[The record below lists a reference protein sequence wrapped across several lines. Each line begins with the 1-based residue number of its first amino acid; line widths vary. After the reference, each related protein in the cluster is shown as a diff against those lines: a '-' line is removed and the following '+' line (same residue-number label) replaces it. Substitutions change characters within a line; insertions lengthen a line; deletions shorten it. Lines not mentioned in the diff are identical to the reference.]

1 MQVVRNI
8 NNNVALCLDSQ
19 GNELVAFGRGIGFRK
34 PPYEV
39 ELSRIERTFYGV
51 DPKLISAIGD
61 IPSDLVLIADEV
73 VQGFVAATGK
83 TLNPRVAFT
92 LADHLAFA
100 VQRQHKHLVFEIP
113 VEQDVRDLYPDEV
126 AAGHEA
132 LALVRERMHEW
143 LPAEEEALVA
153 LHLVNAEE
161 GSVQDGAPISREVI
175 SHIAAIVGQ
184 DMGAEIDR
192 TGFDFTRFSSHM
204 QHLIRRSAEGA
215 FLDTKNQQLYQVLV
229 DSYPET
235 YCCVEHICAYL
246 RCVRGRRLP
255 DEERMYLILHVNRLC
270 ARGEMP
276 NSPASK

>member
-51 DPKLISAIGD
+51 DPKLISAIED
-61 IPSDLVLIADEV
+61 IPSELVLIADEV
-73 VQGFVAATGK
+73 VQGFVAQTGK

-100 VQRQHKHLVFEIP
+100 IQRQHKHLVFEVP
-113 VEQDVRDLYPDEV
+113 VEQDVRDLYADEV
-126 AAGHEA
+126 AAGHRA
-132 LALVRERMHEW
+132 VALVRERMREW

-161 GSVQDGAPISREVI
+161 GSAQDGAPVSREVI
-175 SHIAAIVGQ
+175 SHIAAIVEQ
-184 DMGAEIDR
+184 DMGIAVEKAS
-192 TGFDFTRFSSHM
+192 FDFTRFSSHM
-204 QHLIRRSAEGA
+204 QHLIKRSAEGA

-235 YCCVEHICAYL
+235 FCCVEHICAYL
-246 RCVRGRRLP
+246 RCVLGRTLP

-270 ARGEMP
+270 ARGETQD
-276 NSPASK
+276 SPASE

>member
-8 NNNVALCLDSQ
+8 NSNVALCLDSQ

-61 IPSDLVLIADEV
+61 IPSDLMLIADEV
-73 VQGFVAATGK
+73 VQGVVAATGK
-83 TLNPRVAFT
+83 ALNPRVAFM

-132 LALVRERMHEW
+132 LALARERMHEW

-153 LHLVNAEE
+153 LHLVNA
-161 GSVQDGAPISREVI
+161 
-175 SHIAAIVGQ
+175 
-184 DMGAEIDR
+184 
-192 TGFDFTRFSSHM
+192 
-204 QHLIRRSAEGA
+204 
-215 FLDTKNQQLYQVLV
+215 
-229 DSYPET
+229 
-235 YCCVEHICAYL
+235 
-246 RCVRGRRLP
+246 
-255 DEERMYLILHVNRLC
+255 
-270 ARGEMP
+270 
-276 NSPASK
+276 

>member
-1 MQVVRNI
+1 M
-8 NNNVALCLDSQ
+8 
-19 GNELVAFGRGIGFRK
+19 
-34 PPYEV
+34 
-39 ELSRIERTFYGV
+39 
-51 DPKLISAIGD
+51 DPKLISAIED
-61 IPSDLVLIADEV
+61 IPSVLVLIADEV
-73 VQGFVAATGK
+73 VQGFMAATGK
-83 TLNPRVAFT
+83 ALNPQVAFT

-100 VQRQHKHLVFEIP
+100 IQRQHRRLVFEVP
-113 VEQDVRDLYPDEV
+113 VEQDVRDLYADEV
-126 AAGHEA
+126 AAGHRA
-132 LALVRERMHEW
+132 LALVLERMHEW

-161 GSVQDGAPISREVI
+161 GSVQDDAPISREVI
-175 SHIAAIVGQ
+175 SHIAAIVGR

-229 DSYPET
+229 DSYPDT
-235 YCCVEHICAYL
+235 YRCVEHICAYL

-270 ARGEMP
+270 ARGETP

>member
-51 DPKLISAIGD
+51 DPKLISAIED

-83 TLNPRVAFT
+83 ALNPQVAFT

-100 VQRQHKHLVFEIP
+100 IQRQHRRLVFEVP
-113 VEQDVRDLYPDEV
+113 VERDVRDLYADEA
-126 AAGHEA
+126 AAGHRA
-132 LALVRERMHEW
+132 LALVLERMHEW

-229 DSYPET
+229 DSHPDT

-246 RCVRGRRLP
+246 RCVLGRRLP
-255 DEERMYLILHVNRLC
+255 DEERIYLILHVNRLC
-270 ARGEMP
+270 ARGETP

>member
-39 ELSRIERTFYGV
+39 ELSHIERTFYGV
-51 DPKLISAIGD
+51 DPKLISAIED

-83 TLNPRVAFT
+83 ALNPQVAFT

-100 VQRQHKHLVFEIP
+100 IQRQHRRLVFEVP
-113 VEQDVRDLYPDEV
+113 VERDVRDLYADEA
-126 AAGHEA
+126 AAGHRA
-132 LALVRERMHEW
+132 LALVLERMHEW

-161 GSVQDGAPISREVI
+161 GSVRMARPS
-175 SHIAAIVGQ
+175 AA
-184 DMGAEIDR
+184 R
-192 TGFDFTRFSSHM
+192 
-204 QHLIRRSAEGA
+204 
-215 FLDTKNQQLYQVLV
+215 
-229 DSYPET
+229 
-235 YCCVEHICAYL
+235 
-246 RCVRGRRLP
+246 
-255 DEERMYLILHVNRLC
+255 
-270 ARGEMP
+270 
-276 NSPASK
+276 